1 MAESDVGLNTRIK
14 AVLSENGYRVI
25 GYRSSHEA
33 LDDLENSKPSPYSVV
48 ISDYMMPKMKGD
60 EILKK
65 VSHISPHTQK
75 ILIVDFSDPQSLI
88 HTVNFV
94 GIHSCL
100 TIPFND
106 EDLLSQVNRC
116 CHQNHMF
123 RKQEDFKRLT
133 RRQNR
138 QLTQLA
144 VNYQKKSLL
153 YSSRLE
159 RKNKEIRLLET
170 RLRFL
175 DVSSHDYTPTRLEDV
190 LAARNIDFS
199 MDTLVVEFLAV
210 KDRIKRMIEDMASPT
225 GITLAPVL
233 YKTVFESVPLNDDH
247 KDLADMVLPLFYAF
261 LESRQKKALPSHQG
275 TREIPLDDI
284 FELNVSADRI
294 KAYLTIKKTDKR
306 FLELSH
312 VKRFLEKKDITHGIK
327 MDYDIESRL
336 FGARPGSEPFL
347 IAEGKAH
354 KCLKKAEI
362 RYHFLVDYLHAGKIN
377 EDGSI
382 DFRDRGGIPHVEE
395 GTLLAEKI
403 NPEYGPPGMDVFG
416 KQILMDRPDD
426 LIFSAGPGSRLAE
439 DGTRIYAAASGQ
451 PHLDAL
457 GNVSVYPEF
466 QIKGDLGFETG
477 HVHFDGNVIVNGMV
491 KEGFKVKCASLTAK
505 EIRGAEIDITGDLNV
520 SLGIVDTELVKVKG
534 SVQAK
539 FIHNSKI
546 NAFGDLIVQK
556 EIIDSKICLSG
567 ACINDG
573 GLIINST
580 ISAKLGISAGTIG
593 NPKSK
598 PSILTV
604 GVDEQINLLVNEI
617 DSKIHMNKTAIQT
630 FETEI
635 SQLEEEDRSLHGI
648 ISKYAHVQDRAQLE
662 MKHIKEKTDALKTSG
677 RTTPDDEL
685 LKAARKT
692 KNDMDTAGKEINKG
706 FDRQDAIVREIAE
719 KQALMKKCETHNLEL
734 SDEKK
739 RLLVFSLRKTAL
751 PELKVAKKIE
761 PGTRV
766 ISANSSMT
774 LHQPYSRC
782 SIREPAETTDGRVSA
797 GSREMQIGNY

>member
-1 MAESDVGLNTRIK
+1 VVESDTGLNTRIK
-14 AVLSENGYRVI
+14 TVLSENGYRVNA
-25 GYRSSHEA
+25 YRLSHEA
-33 LDDLENSKPSPYSVV
+33 LDDLESSKPSPYSVV

-65 VSHISPHTQK
+65 VSDISPHTQK
-75 ILIVDFSDPQSLI
+75 ILIVDFSDPLSLI

-106 EDLLSQVNRC
+106 EDLLAQVNRC
-116 CHQNHMF
+116 CHQYTMF
-123 RKQEDFKRLT
+123 QKQENFKRLT

-144 VNYQKKSLL
+144 VNYQKKGLL
-153 YSSRLE
+153 YSSGLE

-175 DVSSHDYTPTRLEDV
+175 DVSSHDYKPVLLEDV
-190 LAARNIDFS
+190 LAARALSFS
-199 MDTLVVEFLAV
+199 TDNFVLEFLAI
-210 KDRIKRMIEDMASPT
+210 KDRIKRMLEDMASSA

-233 YKTVFESVPLNDDH
+233 YNMVFESTPLNEDH
-247 KDLADMVLPLFYAF
+247 KDLVDKVLPLFYAL
-261 LESRQKKALPSHQG
+261 LESRQKTAPSSYQG

-284 FELNVSADRI
+284 FELSVSADRT
-294 KAYLTIKKTDKR
+294 KAFLSIKKTDKR

-312 VKRFLEKKDITHGIK
+312 VKAFLQEKNITHGIK
-327 MDYDIESRL
+327 MDYDIESWL
-336 FGARPGSEPFL
+336 FEARPGNEPFV

-354 KCLKKAEI
+354 KCLKAAEI
-362 RYHFLVDYLHAGKIN
+362 RYHFPVDYLHAGKIN

-382 DFRDRGGIPHVEE
+382 DFRDRGDIPHVEE

-439 DGTRIYAAASGQ
+439 DGTRIYAVASGQ

-457 GNVSVYPEF
+457 GNISVYPEF

-505 EIRGAEIDITGDLNV
+505 EIHGAEIDITGDLNV
-520 SLGIVDTELVKVKG
+520 SLGIVDTELVKVRG

-573 GLIINST
+573 GLILNST

-604 GVDEQINLLVNEI
+604 GVDEQINLLVKEI
-617 DSKIHMNKTAIQT
+617 DSKIHMNKTAIQK

-662 MKHIKEKTDALKTSG
+662 LKIIKEKRDALKRSG
-677 RTTPDDEL
+677 RTTVDEEIL
-685 LKAARKT
+685 TAATKT

-706 FDRQDAIVREIAE
+706 FDRQDAIVREMAE
-719 KQALMKKCETHNLEL
+719 KQAFIKKCETHNLEL

-766 ISANSSMT
+766 MAAHSALT

-782 SIREPAETTDGRVSA
+782 SIREVTETNDGR
-797 GSREMQIGNY
+797 GSIGSHELQIGSY

>member
-1 MAESDVGLNTRIK
+1 MK
-14 AVLSENGYRVI
+14 AVLSGNGYRVN
-25 GYRSSHEA
+25 GYRLSHEA
-33 LDDLENSKPSPYSVV
+33 LDDLERSGPSPYSVV

-65 VSHISPHTQK
+65 VSQISPNTQK

-88 HTVNFV
+88 HTINFV

-116 CHQNHMF
+116 CHQYTMF
-123 RKQEDFKRLT
+123 QKQENFKRLT

-144 VNYQKKSLL
+144 VNFQKKSLL

-175 DVSSHDYTPTRLEDV
+175 DLSSHDYKPTLLEDV
-190 LAARNIDFS
+190 LAARAVSFS
-199 MDTLVVEFLAV
+199 TDALVLEFLAV
-210 KDRIKRMIEDMASPT
+210 KDRIKRMLEDMAFPA
-225 GITLAPVL
+225 GIILAPVL
-233 YKTVFESVPLNDDH
+233 YKTVFESTPLNEDH
-247 KDLADMVLPLFYAF
+247 KDLVHKVLPLFYAL
-261 LESRQKKALPSHQG
+261 LESRQKTTPSSYQG
-275 TREIPLDDI
+275 TRDIPLDDM
-284 FELNVSADRI
+284 FELSVSADRI
-294 KAYLTIKKTDKR
+294 KAFLSIKKTEKR

-312 VKRFLEKKDITHGIK
+312 VKAFLEKKDISYGIK
-327 MDYDIESRL
+327 MDRDIESWL
-336 FGARPGSEPFL
+336 FEARSGNEPFV
-347 IAEGKAH
+347 IAEGRSH
-354 KCLKKAEI
+354 KCLKAAEI
-362 RYHFLVDYLHAGKIN
+362 IYHFPVDYLHAGKVN

-382 DFRDRGGIPHVEE
+382 DFLDRGDIPHVEE

-426 LIFSAGPGSRLAE
+426 LIFSTGPGSRLAE
-439 DGTRIYAAASGQ
+439 DGTQIYAVASGQ

-457 GNVSVYPEF
+457 GNISVYPEF

-539 FIHNSKI
+539 FVHNSKI

-617 DSKIHMNKTAIQT
+617 DSKIHMNKTAIQK

-635 SQLEEEDRSLHGI
+635 LQLEEEDRTLHGI
-648 ISKYAHVQDRAQLE
+648 ISKYAYVQDRAQLE
-662 MKHIKEKTDALKTSG
+662 MKVIKEKMNALKTSG
-677 RTTPDDEL
+677 RTTADEEL
-685 LKAARKT
+685 LTAVRKI

-766 ISANSSMT
+766 MAAHSSLI

-782 SIREPAETTDGRVSA
+782 SIREVAETTDGRTFS
-797 GSREMQIGNY
+797 GSHDMQIGNY

>member
-1 MAESDVGLNTRIK
+1 MVESDADLNTRIK
-14 AVLSENGYRVI
+14 TVLSENGYRVN
-25 GYRSSHEA
+25 GYRLSHEA
-33 LDDLENSKPSPYSVV
+33 LDELESSKASPYSVV

-65 VSHISPHTQK
+65 VSHISPNTQK

-88 HTVNFV
+88 HTVNFA

-116 CHQNHMF
+116 CHQYTLF
-123 RKQEDFKRLT
+123 QKQENFKRLT

-144 VNYQKKSLL
+144 VNFQKKSLL

-159 RKNKEIRLLET
+159 RKNKETRLLET

-175 DVSSHDYTPTRLEDV
+175 DLSSHDYKPVLLEDV
-190 LAARNIDFS
+190 LAARAVSFS
-199 MDTLVVEFLAV
+199 TDALVLEFLAV
-210 KDRIKRMIEDMASPT
+210 KDRIKRMLEDMASPA
-225 GITLAPVL
+225 GIILAPVL
-233 YKTVFESVPLNDDH
+233 YKTVFESTPLNEDH
-247 KDLADMVLPLFYAF
+247 KDLVDKVLPLFYAF
-261 LESRQKKALPSHQG
+261 LESRQKTAGPSYQG
-275 TREIPLDDI
+275 TRDIPLDDI
-284 FELNVSADRI
+284 FEVSISVDRI
-294 KAYLTIKKTDKR
+294 KAFLSIKKTDSQ

-312 VKRFLEKKDITHGIK
+312 VKAFLEKKDITYGIK
-327 MDYDIESRL
+327 MDHDIESWL
-336 FGARPGSEPFL
+336 FEARSGNEPFV

-354 KCLKKAEI
+354 KCLKEAEI
-362 RYHFLVDYLHAGKIN
+362 RYHFPIDYLHAGKIN

-439 DGTRIYAAASGQ
+439 EDTRIYAATSGQ

-457 GNVSVYPEF
+457 GNISVYPEF

-477 HVHFDGNVIVNGMV
+477 HVHFAGNVIVNGMV

-539 FIHNSKI
+539 FVHNSKI
-546 NAFGDLIVQK
+546 NAFGDFIVQK

-604 GVDEQINLLVNEI
+604 GVDEQINLLVKEI
-617 DSKIHMNKTAIQT
+617 DSKIHMNKTAIQK

-635 SQLEEEDRSLHGI
+635 SQLEEEDRNLHGI

-662 MKHIKEKTDALKTSG
+662 LKIIKEKRDALKSSG
-677 RTTPDDEL
+677 RTTVDDEL
-685 LKAARKT
+685 LSAVRKI

-719 KQALMKKCETHNLEL
+719 KQALMKKCEAHNLEL

-761 PGTRV
+761 SGTRV
-766 ISANSSMT
+766 IAVHSSLT

-782 SIREPAETTDGRVSA
+782 SIREVTETTDGRVSA
-797 GSREMQIGNY
+797 VSHDMKVGNY

>member
-1 MAESDVGLNTRIK
+1 MVESDADLNTRIK
-14 AVLSENGYRVI
+14 DVLSENGYRVNA
-25 GYRSSHEA
+25 YRLSHEA
-33 LDDLENSKPSPYSVV
+33 LDDLESSKPSPYSVV

-116 CHQNHMF
+116 CRQYTLF
-123 RKQEDFKRLT
+123 QKQENFKRLT

-175 DVSSHDYTPTRLEDV
+175 DVSSYDYKSVLLEDV
-190 LAARNIDFS
+190 LAARAFS
-199 MDTLVVEFLAV
+199 FSTDTLVLEFLAV
-210 KDRIKRMIEDMASPT
+210 KDRIKRMIEDMAS

-233 YKTVFESVPLNDDH
+233 YNTLFESSSLNEDH
-247 KDLADMVLPLFYAF
+247 KDLADKVLPLFYAL
-261 LESRQKKALPSHQG
+261 LESRQKAAGPSYQG
-275 TREIPLDDI
+275 TRDISLDDI
-284 FELNVSADRI
+284 FEVNVSADRI
-294 KAYLTIKKTDKR
+294 KAFLSIKKTDRR

-312 VKRFLEKKDITHGIK
+312 VKRFLEKNNITHGIK
-327 MDYDIESRL
+327 MDQGIESRL
-336 FGARPGSEPFL
+336 FEARPGSEPFV

-354 KCLKKAEI
+354 KCLKEAEI
-362 RYHFLVDYLHAGKIN
+362 RYHFPIDYLHAGKIN

-382 DFRDRGGIPHVEE
+382 DFRDRGGIPHIEE

-457 GNVSVYPEF
+457 GNISVYPEF

-573 GLIINST
+573 GLILNST
-580 ISAKLGISAGTIG
+580 ISAKLGISAGAIG

-598 PSILTV
+598 PSTLTV
-604 GVDEQINLLVNEI
+604 GVDEQVNLLVKEI

-630 FETEI
+630 FESEI

-662 MKHIKEKTDALKTSG
+662 MKLIKEKTDALKISG
-677 RTTPDDEL
+677 RITADEEL
-685 LKAARKT
+685 LTAVRKI

-706 FDRQDAIVREIAE
+706 FDRQDAIVREITE

-761 PGTRV
+761 SGTRV
-766 ISANSSMT
+766 MAAYSSLT

-782 SIREPAETTDGRVSA
+782 SIREVTETTDGRGSA
-797 GSREMQIGNY
+797 GSHDMKVGNY